1 MNRDLGLNHGAGKG
15 DNDRTDDRTQYEKN
29 LDAIKGFGKSDDR
42 TGYTKVGP
50 GRWRKVFGQ
59 RATKPLPAQD

>member
-29 LDAIKGFGKSDDR
+29 LSEIKGFNPDDR
-42 TGYTKVGP
+42 TGFEQVKP

-59 RATKPLPAQD
+59 RDTKPLPSQN